1 MPAEIH
7 TVCFVGAGNMG
18 CFNAVK
24 AACAGYRVTLYDRD
38 HPALCRAQDLCA
50 GYFDYFSSI
59 GFCPSDAA
67 SEQLSRIVFTSDLSL
82 ATQDAD
88 LVSESVFEDL
98 TLKREIHERL
108 DRLCPAHTIL
118 TTNSS
123 FLLGSHVDVGVS
135 RGDRFAAMH
144 SYMGSPLVDLVGT
157 GRTSHETLA
166 TLERYIRSLNA
177 TPLVLKKEYPGYVL
191 NAILGPFLG
200 MAMTFVAQGVATA
213 SQVDRAWMTFRS
225 APMGPMGIMDIIGL
239 SLIRSGWKNR
249 GKGATD
255 SALVE
260 RVLAVLDPMIAANHT
275 GISAGKGFYDYPNP
289 LFERPDFLLEEDP
302 IEALYNPLMT
312 IWIANALKVAAAEV
326 LEPSDIDKAWMIG
339 TSLDQGPFAVL
350 ADVGAYRFET
360 LLEELVGARGFDPK
374 EAQMVTDYARN
385 RL

>member
-289 LFERPDFLLEEDP
+289 LFERPDFLLEEDA

>member
-1 MPAEIH
+1 MPTEIH

-24 AACAGYRVTLYDRD
+24 AACAGYGATLYDRD
-38 HPALCRAQDLCA
+38 EPALSRAKNLCA

-59 GFCPSDAA
+59 GFCSSDAA
-67 SEQLSRIVFTSDLSL
+67 EDHLSRIVFTSDLTL

-98 TLKREIHERL
+98 ALKREIHERL

-123 FLLGSHVDVGVS
+123 FLLGSHIDVGLS

-144 SYMGSPLVDLVGT
+144 SYMGSPLVDLVAT

-166 TLERYIRSLNA
+166 TLEVYVLSLNA

-200 MAMTFVAQGVATA
+200 MAMTLVALGFATA

-239 SLIRSGWKNR
+239 CLIRSGWENR
-249 GKGATD
+249 DKGATD

-260 RVLAVLDPMIAANHT
+260 SVLAVLDPMIAANHS

-289 LFERPDFLLEEDP
+289 RFENPDFLSEEDA

-312 IWIANALKVAAAEV
+312 IWIASAVKVAAAEV
-326 LEPSDIDKAWMIG
+326 LEPSYIDKAWMTC
-339 TSLDQGPFAVL
+339 TSLDRGLFAVL
-350 ADVGAYRFET
+350 AEVGAYRFET
-360 LLEELVGARGFDPK
+360 LLEELVGVGGFDPK
-374 EAQMVTDYARN
+374 EAQTVTEYVRN